1 MMRRHPFLRCFS
13 YFLFP
18 QGRVHFAEASEG
30 RTRGDV
36 VNALN
41 DAIDRRDE
49 GIVLKDYDAV
59 YKPNARAKG
68 GWLKVRSKSLE
79 TSRSRGH

>member
-1 MMRRHPFLRCFS
+1 M
-13 YFLFP
+13 
-18 QGRVHFAEASEG
+18 
-30 RTRGDV
+30 

-68 GWLKVRSKSLE
+68 GWLKVRSNL
-79 TSRSRGH
+79 

>member
-1 MMRRHPFLRCFS
+1 MFLVLFFS
-13 YFLFP
+13 

-68 GWLKVRSKSLE
+68 GWLKVRFNHRE
-79 TSRSRGH
+79 TSVQRS